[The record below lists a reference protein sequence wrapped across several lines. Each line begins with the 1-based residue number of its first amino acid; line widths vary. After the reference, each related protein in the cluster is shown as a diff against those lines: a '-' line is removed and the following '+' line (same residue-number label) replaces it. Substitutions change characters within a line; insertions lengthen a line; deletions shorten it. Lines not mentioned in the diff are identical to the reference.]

1 MIKKLNITALLIIL
15 MLFNQLFAQSDK
27 ILLYGSCSIDE
38 ANKLSEYL
46 KNNSNID
53 LAFEINDDGN
63 LLFSKYSIIFLCGNS
78 YLKLSETHIQEL
90 NRMILNGSFLLI
102 DNYKSDYTLS
112 IFLKKLLAEYPEKNN
127 SILEVFK
134 KNPYRIDFEQ
144 LQFDAKQVYIG
155 EKLRVLAL
163 KEDSIFENEL
173 NNDNKLR
180 LGSSIIFNY
189 LIGN

>member
-134 KNPYRIDFEQ
+134 KNPYRIDFDQ

-163 KEDSIFENEL
+163 KEESIFENEL
-173 NNDNKLR
+173 NNDNNLR

>member
-127 SILEVFK
+127 SISEVFK

-163 KEDSIFENEL
+163 KEESIFENEL

>member
-27 ILLYGSCSIDE
+27 ILLYGSCNIDE

-163 KEDSIFENEL
+163 KEESIFENEL

>member
-38 ANKLSEYL
+38 ANKLSGYL
-46 KNNSNID
+46 KTNSNID

-163 KEDSIFENEL
+163 KEESIFENEL

>member
-46 KNNSNID
+46 KTNSNID

-78 YLKLSETHIQEL
+78 YLKLSETHIQKL
-90 NRMILNGSFLLI
+90 NRMILNGSLLLI

-112 IFLKKLLAEYPEKNN
+112 IFLKKLLVEYPEKNN
-127 SILEVFK
+127 SISEVFK

-163 KEDSIFENEL
+163 KEESIFENEL

>member
-46 KNNSNID
+46 KTNSNID

-78 YLKLSETHIQEL
+78 YLKLSETHIEEL
-90 NRMILNGSFLLI
+90 RRMILNGSLLLI

-112 IFLKKLLAEYPEKNN
+112 IFLKKLLVEYPEKNN
-127 SILEVFK
+127 SISEVFK

-163 KEDSIFENEL
+163 KEESIFENEL
-173 NNDNKLR
+173 NNDNNLR

>member
-1 MIKKLNITALLIIL
+1 MIKKLNITALIIML
-15 MLFNQLFAQSDK
+15 MFVNQLFAQSDK
-27 ILLYGSCSIDE
+27 ILLYGNCNIDE

-46 KNNSNID
+46 KNTSNID
-53 LAFEINDDGN
+53 LAFEINDEAN
-63 LLFSKYSIIFLCGNS
+63 LVLSKYSLIILCGNS
-78 YLKLSETHIQEL
+78 YLKLSETHIKEL

-127 SILEVFK
+127 SISDVLNN
-134 KNPYRIDFEQ
+134 NPYRVNLDQ
-144 LQFDAKQVYIG
+144 LQFNTKQVYIN

-163 KEDSIFENEL
+163 KEESIFESEL
-173 NNDNKLR
+173 NEDNNLR

>member
-46 KNNSNID
+46 KTNSNID

-163 KEDSIFENEL
+163 KEESIFENEV
-173 NNDNKLR
+173 NNDNNLR

-189 LIGN
+189 LVGN

>member
-144 LQFDAKQVYIG
+144 LQFDTKQVYIG

-163 KEDSIFENEL
+163 KEESIFENEL

>member
-1 MIKKLNITALLIIL
+1 MIKKLNITALLIMI
-15 MLFNQLFAQSDK
+15 MFVSKLFAQTDK
-27 ILLYGSCSIDE
+27 ILLYGSCNIDE

-46 KNNSNID
+46 KNTSDID
-53 LAFEINDDGN
+53 LAFEINDEAN
-63 LLFSKYSIIFLCGNS
+63 LVFSKYSIIFLCGNS
-78 YLKLSETHIQEL
+78 YLKLSETHIKEL
-90 NRMILNGSFLLI
+90 NRMILNGSLLLI

-127 SILEVFK
+127 SISEALNN
-134 KNPYRIDFEQ
+134 NPYRLNLDQ
-144 LQFDAKQVYIG
+144 LQFNTKQVYIS

-163 KEDSIFENEL
+163 KEESIFESEL
-173 NNDNKLR
+173 NEDNNLR

>member
-63 LLFSKYSIIFLCGNS
+63 LLFSKHSIIFLCGNS

-134 KNPYRIDFEQ
+134 KNPYRIDFDQ

-163 KEDSIFENEL
+163 KEESIFENEL

>member
-1 MIKKLNITALLIIL
+1 MIKKLNITALLIML

-27 ILLYGSCSIDE
+27 ILLYGSCNIDE

-46 KNNSNID
+46 KNTSNID
-53 LAFEINDDGN
+53 LAFEKNDEAN
-63 LLFSKYSIIFLCGNS
+63 LIFSNYAIIFLCGNS
-78 YLKLSETHIQEL
+78 YLKLSDAQIQEL
-90 NRMILNGSFLLI
+90 NKMILNGSLLLI

-127 SILEVFK
+127 SISEVLK
-134 KNPYRIDFEQ
+134 NNPYRINFEQ
-144 LQFDAKQVYIG
+144 LQFNTKQVFIS

-163 KEDSIFENEL
+163 KDESIFESVL
-173 NNDNKLR
+173 NDDNNLR
-180 LGSSIIFNY
+180 LGSGIIFNY

>member
-90 NRMILNGSFLLI
+90 NRMILNGSLLLI

-127 SILEVFK
+127 SISEVLNN
-134 KNPYRIDFEQ
+134 NPYRVNLDQ
-144 LQFDAKQVYIG
+144 LQFNTKQVYIS

-163 KEDSIFENEL
+163 KEESIFESEL
-173 NNDNKLR
+173 NEDNNLR

>member
-46 KNNSNID
+46 KTNSNID

-90 NRMILNGSFLLI
+90 NRMILNGSLLLI

-163 KEDSIFENEL
+163 KEESIFENEL

>member
-27 ILLYGSCSIDE
+27 ILLYGSCNIDE

-46 KNNSNID
+46 KTTSNID
-53 LAFEINDDGN
+53 LAFEINDETN
-63 LLFSKYSIIFLCGNS
+63 LVFSKYPIVFLCGNS
-78 YLKLSETHIQEL
+78 YLKLSETHIKDL
-90 NRMILNGSFLLI
+90 NKMILNGSLLLI

-127 SILEVFK
+127 SISDVLK
-134 KNPYRIDFEQ
+134 SNPYRVNFEQ
-144 LQFDAKQVYIG
+144 LQFNTKQVYIS

-163 KEDSIFENEL
+163 KEKSIFESKVNEDS
-173 NNDNKLR
+173 NLR

>member
-1 MIKKLNITALLIIL
+1 MIKKLNIIALIIML
-15 MLFNQLFAQSDK
+15 MFVNQLFAQSDK
-27 ILLYGSCSIDE
+27 ILLYGNCNIDE

-46 KNNSNID
+46 KTTSNIY
-53 LAFEINDDGN
+53 LAFEINDEAN
-63 LLFSKYSIIFLCGNS
+63 LVFSKYSLIFLCGNS
-78 YLKLSETHIQEL
+78 YLKLSETHIKEL

-127 SILEVFK
+127 SITEVLNN
-134 KNPYRIDFEQ
+134 NPYRVNLDQ
-144 LQFDAKQVYIG
+144 LQFNTKQVYIS

-163 KEDSIFENEL
+163 KEESIFESEL
-173 NNDNKLR
+173 NEDNNLR

>member
-78 YLKLSETHIQEL
+78 YLKLSETHIQDL
-90 NRMILNGSFLLI
+90 NGMILNGSLLLI

-127 SILEVFK
+127 SISEVFK

-144 LQFDAKQVYIG
+144 LQFEAKQVYIG

-163 KEDSIFENEL
+163 KEKSIFENEL
-173 NNDNKLR
+173 NNDNNLR

>member
-1 MIKKLNITALLIIL
+1 MIKKLNLTALLIML
-15 MLFNQLFAQSDK
+15 MLINQLFAQSDK
-27 ILLYGSCSIDE
+27 ILLYGSCNIDE

-90 NRMILNGSFLLI
+90 NRMILNGSLLLI
-102 DNYKSDYTLS
+102 DNYRSDYTLS
-112 IFLKKLLAEYPEKNN
+112 IFLKKLLAEYPEKNI
-127 SILEVFK
+127 SISEVLNN
-134 KNPYRIDFEQ
+134 NPYRIDFEQ
-144 LQFDAKQVYIG
+144 LHFNSKQVYIS

-163 KEDSIFENEL
+163 KDESIFESVPNDD
-173 NNDNKLR
+173 NNLR